1 MKCMLG
7 AMNYDNAHLLTHK
20 SPCFLFLK
28 NGEMFS
34 FISSYHLG
42 TLFFSVKCFQCK
54 GSDRIETISIDKAI
68 AVRTMKKSP

>member
-7 AMNYDNAHLLTHK
+7 AMNYDNAHMLTHK

-28 NGEMFS
+28 IGEMFS

-42 TLFFSVKCFQCK
+42 TLTHLVNLH
-54 GSDRIETISIDKAI
+54 ET
-68 AVRTMKKSP
+68 VT

>member
-28 NGEMFS
+28 IGEMFS
-34 FISSYHLG
+34 FISYYRLG
-42 TLFFSVKCFQCK
+42 TLTHLVNLREAGTSMPLN
-54 GSDRIETISIDKAI
+54 R
-68 AVRTMKKSP
+68 